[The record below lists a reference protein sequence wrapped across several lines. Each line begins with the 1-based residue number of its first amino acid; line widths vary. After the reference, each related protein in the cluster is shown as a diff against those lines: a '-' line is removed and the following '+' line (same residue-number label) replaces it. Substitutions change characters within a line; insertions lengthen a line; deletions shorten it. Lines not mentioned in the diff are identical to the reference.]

1 MSDRR
6 EEILKAEYFK
16 YYRPT
21 FLSDDRNAQV
31 VNKALCIKEE
41 TQTIKNAMDEYMKE
55 CCLELL
61 EYMAKKNVSCTVVNG
76 VCYFFSQGECITK
89 EQLFENFL

>member
-6 EEILKAEYFK
+6 EEIFKAEFGVLSVK
-16 YYRPT
+16 PT
-21 FLSDDRNAQV
+21 ETLKNV
-31 VNKALCIKEE
+31 VFS
-41 TQTIKNAMDEYMKE
+41 AMDEYMKE

-61 EYMAKKNVSCTVVNG
+61 EYMAKSGVECYIGKNGECGFYVPGNVSPR
-76 VCYFFSQGECITK
+76 FLTK